1 MPYPRISMPNL
12 QAATCALIQEQ
23 EHAGLQV
30 IGSLTLFYIISTLD
44 TYFRR
49 LQLRQVVNQLG
60 WNCAKL
66 LVGGLVCFVVS
77 FRRIP
82 HLFVAI

>member
-1 MPYPRISMPNL
+1 MPNL
-12 QAATCALIQEQ
+12 QAAICALIQEQ

-49 LQLRQVVNQLG
+49 LHLRQVVNQLG
-60 WNCAKL
+60 WNWAKL

-82 HLFVAI
+82 HLFIAI